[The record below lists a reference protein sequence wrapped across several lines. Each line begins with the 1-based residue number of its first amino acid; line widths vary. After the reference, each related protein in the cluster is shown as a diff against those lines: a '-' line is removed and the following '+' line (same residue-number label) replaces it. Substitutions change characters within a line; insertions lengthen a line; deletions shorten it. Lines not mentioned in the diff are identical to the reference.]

1 MSLKNRRILAIVGP
15 TASGKTPISLLLAKI
30 LNGEIVSA
38 DSRQIFKYL
47 DIGTA
52 KPAAMD
58 RKRVPHHFIDFL
70 DPKDEYSAGLFSAD
84 VKKVVKDLFDRGKVP
99 ILVGGSGLY
108 IKAAIDGIFG
118 GPGRDLEIRARLE
131 EQLRTAGLEPLLDTL
146 GKVDPIVLQRMKEI
160 TPRRVIRA
168 LEVFSIT
175 GKPRSEY
182 HSEQGNIPAYQ
193 SIQFG
198 LEWERRELYSRIN
211 RRVDSMISDGL
222 VDEVQRL
229 AGMGYDRHL
238 NALNTVG
245 YKEVFDYLEGTVNRE
260 TMIEL
265 IKRNTRRFAKRQITW
280 FRADK
285 RIREIPMTETLS
297 FAAAA
302 QNIADG
308 YWKETTG

>member
-1 MSLKNRRILAIVGP
+1 MKTRRILAIVGP
-15 TASGKTPISLLLAKI
+15 TASGKTPLSLLLAEI

-52 KPAAMD
+52 KPTRAE
-58 RKRVPHHFIDFL
+58 RKRVPHHFVDFL
-70 DPKDEYSAGLFSAD
+70 DPKDEYSAGFFCDD

-118 GPGRDLEIRARLE
+118 GPGRDPEIRARLE
-131 EQLRTAGLEPLLDTL
+131 DQLRTGGLEPLLDTL

-168 LEVFSIT
+168 LEVFFIA
-175 GKPRSEY
+175 GKPLSEY
-182 HSEQGNIPAYQ
+182 HSEQEKIPDYQ
-193 SIQFG
+193 AIQFS
-198 LEWERRELYSRIN
+198 LEWERKELYSRIN
-211 RRVDSMISDGL
+211 QRVDRMISDGL
-222 VDEVQRL
+222 MDEVQKL

-245 YKEVFDYLEGTVNRE
+245 YKEVFDYLDGTVNRE

-280 FRADK
+280 FKADK
-285 RIREIPMTETLS
+285 RIRQIPMTTGLDLAT
-297 FAAAA
+297 AARK
-302 QNIADG
+302 IVDG
-308 YWKETTG
+308 YRKERAR